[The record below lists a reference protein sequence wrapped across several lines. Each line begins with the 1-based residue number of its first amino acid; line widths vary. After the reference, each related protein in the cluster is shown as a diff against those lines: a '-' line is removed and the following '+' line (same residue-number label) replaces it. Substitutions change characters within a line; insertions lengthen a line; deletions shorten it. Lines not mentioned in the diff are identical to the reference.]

1 MHIIKPDSMP
11 RFWWLFPW
19 TVCRQLH
26 KNAVALRSLCDRQD
40 AVIRELRKQV
50 ASLCLER
57 IAQKP
62 TDDFT
67 AYMVK
72 LKDEHMNVNEF
83 TNYPNNTSLPR

>member
-1 MHIIKPDSMP
+1 MTIIRPDSLP

-40 AVIRELRKQV
+40 AVIRELRKQI

-72 LKDEHMNVNEF
+72 LKDEHMNVNELK
-83 TNYPNNTSLPR
+83 NHPNNTGLPR